1 MLPSLSVTTFMPG
14 IFFFLSRFSM
24 SVTSVPFGPAAV
36 QHRHC
41 MYDSSRLILSHRLV
55 PPSLLFFLSRAAHT
69 YCLACT
75 YIVWVFLRTFLS
87 LTSFSNRGLSPHRTP
102 VCLSPS
108 TTVLDFASSAYVL
121 PDPSTLDRAHDVR
134 PTGASAKRVGLFYVL
149 VLNICLSMAW
159 AYNQSLFVSILSYK
173 LHLVPYPC
181 LQSQVH
187 VLIVNECLMHVM
199 VVL

>member
-1 MLPSLSVTTFMPG
+1 MQRVANQYVG
-14 IFFFLSRFSM
+14 
-24 SVTSVPFGPAAV
+24 
-36 QHRHC
+36 
-41 MYDSSRLILSHRLV
+41 YDWSEWSHQ
-55 PPSLLFFLSRAAHT
+55 T
-69 YCLACT
+69 
-75 YIVWVFLRTFLS
+75 
-87 LTSFSNRGLSPHRTP
+87 
-102 VCLSPS
+102 
-108 TTVLDFASSAYVL
+108 
-121 PDPSTLDRAHDVR
+121 
-134 PTGASAKRVGLFYVL
+134 SAKCVGLFYVL